1 MTLRI
6 ATRGSELARWQAERV
21 GRLLAERADV
31 DHELVIVQTTG
42 DRRLDVPIGELS
54 GTGIFVKEVQAAV
67 ADGRADLAVHSAK
80 DLPSSFHAPGLTLA
94 AVPER
99 GDPRDALV
107 GASLDRLP
115 QGATIA
121 TGSARR
127 QAQLA
132 NLRPDLR
139 FVGLRG
145 NLATRIGCVRDADID
160 AVPVALVA
168 MRRLG
173 LEQHVA
179 QVLDPD
185 VCVPQVGQGAL
196 AVECRVDDPSTIER
210 LAAIEDRTARR
221 LVDAERSF
229 LATLGGGCDLPVGAS
244 ASVLDGGAIDVLGVL
259 AAPDGSRV
267 LRDRI
272 EGDDPSI
279 GATLAERLLDAGG
292 RELLGAR

>member
-6 ATRGSELARWQAERV
+6 ATRGSDLARWQAERV
-21 GRLLAERADV
+21 GRLLAERAGV
-31 DHELVIVQTTG
+31 DHELVIVSTTG
-42 DRRLDVPIGELS
+42 DQRLDVPIGELS

-94 AVPER
+94 SVPER

-107 GASLDRLP
+107 GAKLADLP
-115 QGATIA
+115 EGATIA

-132 NLRPDLR
+132 HLRPDLR

-145 NLATRIGCVRDADID
+145 NLATRVDCVRDAAID

-173 LEQHVA
+173 IDQHVA
-179 QVLDPD
+179 EVLDTE

-196 AVECRVDDPSTIER
+196 AVECRADDPATIER
-210 LAAIEDRTARR
+210 LAAIEDTSARR

-229 LATLGGGCDLPVGAS
+229 LATLGGGCDLPVGAC
-244 ASVLDGGAIDVLGVL
+244 AEPGGDGAIGLLGVL
-259 AAPDGSRV
+259 AARDGSQV

-272 EGDDPSI
+272 SGDDASI
-279 GATLAERLLDAGG
+279 GAVLAERLLDAGG
-292 RELLGAR
+292 RELLGSR

>member
-1 MTLRI
+1 MKLRI

-31 DHELVIVQTTG
+31 EHELVIVSTTG

-94 AVPER
+94 SVPER

-107 GASLDRLP
+107 GATLAALP
-115 QGATIA
+115 EGATIA

-127 QAQLA
+127 KAQLA
-132 NLRPDLR
+132 HLRPDLR

-145 NLATRIGCVRDADID
+145 NLATRVDCVREADID

-168 MRRLG
+168 MRRLRMD
-173 LEQHVA
+173 EHVA
-179 QVLDPD
+179 EVLEPE

-196 AVECRVDDPSTIER
+196 AIECRADDAATIER
-210 LAAIEDRTARR
+210 LTAIEDATARR

-229 LATLGGGCDLPVGAS
+229 LATLGGGCDLPVGACAS
-244 ASVLDGGAIDVLGVL
+244 ALDAGTIGITGVL
-259 AAPDGSRV
+259 AAPDGSQV

-272 EGDDPSI
+272 EGDDTSI
-279 GATLAERLLDAGG
+279 GSTLAARLLDAGG